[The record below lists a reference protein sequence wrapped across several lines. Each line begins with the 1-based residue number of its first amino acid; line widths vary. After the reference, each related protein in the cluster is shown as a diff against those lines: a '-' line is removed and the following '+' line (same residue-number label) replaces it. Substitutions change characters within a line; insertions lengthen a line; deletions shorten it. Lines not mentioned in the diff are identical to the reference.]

1 VGQNISGSIT
11 QYSSIVEYVSGGTV
25 GTAYTIPVSI
35 PDAQGG
41 VNATVTYTNGT
52 ASLQCDTLHS
62 KVYTLSA
69 TTTTIDLTSLTDPNG
84 NSINFARVRELLA
97 FNVDT
102 TAGHDVGIYHGA
114 SNGWAQLPAS
124 ANPLYC
130 RYGGGRIR
138 VADPTS
144 TGASNGNVTS
154 GSSRTVTLDPGANT
168 VNLWLVVIGGSA
180 A

>member
-11 QYSSIVEYVSGGTV
+11 QYSSIIQYVSGGTV

-52 ASLQCDTLHS
+52 GSLQWDTLHS
-62 KVYTLSA
+62 KLYTLSA
-69 TTTTIDLTSLTDPNG
+69 TTTTIDLTSLLDPYG
-84 NSINFARVRELLA
+84 NSINFARAREVLG

-102 TAGHDVGIYHGA
+102 TAGHDVGIYKGA
-114 SNGWAQLPAS
+114 SNGWAILPAS
-124 ANPLYC
+124 TNPLYC

-138 VADPTS
+138 IADPTS
-144 TGASNGNVTS
+144 TGASNGNVVS
-154 GSSRTVTLDPGANT
+154 GASKTITLDPGANT
-168 VNLWLVVIGGSA
+168 VNLWLVVIGTSA